1 MQIENFE
8 YFEDIVATA
17 FRLRDILDDL
27 CTQPIPTKEAAV
39 QIGLRLRLLASAID
53 DAGLEL
59 VEGVFV
65 LAN

>member
-1 MQIENFE
+1 M
-8 YFEDIVATA
+8 ATA
-17 FRLRDILDDL
+17 LRLRDDL

-39 QIGLRLRLLASAID
+39 QIGLRLPLLASAID